1 MGSTLK
7 RCKEQSIHKICA
19 LLGYYA
25 VQSGNSLPVFWENLL
40 VPSSRILDFLIL
52 EDGTT
57 KKSRNI
63 VRNYHEMLHIPG

>member
-7 RCKEQSIHKICA
+7 RYEEQSIHKICA

-25 VQSGNSLPVFWENLL
+25 VQTGNSLLIFWENLL
-40 VPSSRILDFLIL
+40 VPSSRILDFFIL
-52 EDGTT
+52 EDGTI

-63 VRNYHEMLHIPG
+63 IRNYHEMLHIPG